1 MSRAFVKED
10 AGGWGDPGKRYSLP
24 GRTDPGYD
32 EAAAE
37 ALLEGARSGD
47 TGSAE
52 SATGYYWGE
61 PKLRPHVERILVEGG
76 LRRRAEHARVVHEQV
91 ESSDGR
97 GGGNEFFAMTRPRDV
112 ARYRSN
118 HGVGMPGG
126 DLAGGALERF
136 RGYLAL

>member
-24 GRTDPGYD
+24 ARSDPAYN

-61 PKLRPHVERILVEGG
+61 KTLRPFVEKIRA
-76 LRRRAEHARVVHEQV
+76 RAER
-91 ESSDGR
+91 DGDER
-97 GGGNEFFAMTRPRDV
+97 
-112 ARYRSN
+112 
-118 HGVGMPGG
+118 
-126 DLAGGALERF
+126 LAQLAERF
-136 RGYLAL
+136 IR

>member
-24 GRTDPGYD
+24 ERGDPGYD

-37 ALLEGARSGD
+37 ALLAGAKAGD

-61 PKLRPHVERILVEGG
+61 PRLREHVQRILA
-76 LRRRAEHARVVHEQV
+76 RARAE
-91 ESSDGR
+91 
-97 GGGNEFFAMTRPRDV
+97 
-112 ARYRSN
+112 
-118 HGVGMPGG
+118 G
-126 DLAGGALERF
+126 DERLIQLAERWL
-136 RGYLAL
+136 R

>member
-10 AGGWGDPGKRYSLP
+10 ASGWGDPGKRYSLP
-24 GRTDPGYD
+24 ARSDPAYN

-61 PKLRPHVERILVEGG
+61 KALRPFVEKIRA
-76 LRRRAEHARVVHEQV
+76 RAER
-91 ESSDGR
+91 DGDER
-97 GGGNEFFAMTRPRDV
+97 
-112 ARYRSN
+112 
-118 HGVGMPGG
+118 
-126 DLAGGALERF
+126 LAQLAERF
-136 RGYLAL
+136 LR